1 MHTSCTWHAG
11 YLAPAPDATPFG
23 KDAALL
29 GRPIMSYTVSPCHA
43 ADDVSTVPTS
53 FVALQH
59 PRTARG
65 TTAAARTTMSS
76 GSAASEPFLAQL
88 RPGLSWHTPLSVLQ
102 GHASLRDNMR
112 LQRLVQQLGFLVTS
126 GSSLPAAGHAAFGG
140 GDLDTD
146 AGAEVL
152 SGLHS
157 QVLQM
162 GDAIFLELAQQV
174 TVLLCC
180 SACLCQASGMGLCCM
195 ACLPTANRT
204 QGCRFEQPAR
214 HCSRH
219 KTGLTW
225 PVPYVLLTS
234 HSSTGMPLAALQ
246 SLRVD
251 RALALQQ
258 LWASL
263 RLYMAKLAHLDEAD
277 AENSIAVATAPI
289 PVEQQVPGALSKPVC
304 ALLSKMRVGLLDA
317 C

>member
-1 MHTSCTWHAG
+1 MS
-11 YLAPAPDATPFG
+11 
-23 KDAALL
+23 ALL
-29 GRPIMSYTVSPCHA
+29 GLLRQNPSWH
-43 ADDVSTVPTS
+43 
-53 FVALQH
+53 
-59 PRTARG
+59 
-65 TTAAARTTMSS
+65 SS
-76 GSAASEPFLAQL
+76 DL
-88 RPGLSWHTPLSVLQ
+88 GLSRHTPLSVLQ

-112 LQRLVQQLGFLVTS
+112 LQRLVQQLSLLVTS

-174 TVLLCC
+174 TALLCC

-195 ACLPTANRT
+195 ACLPTANRN
-204 QGCRFEQPAR
+204 QGCRFERPAWHR
-214 HCSRH
+214 SRH
-219 KTGLTW
+219 KSRLTW

-258 LWASL
+258 LWANL

-277 AENSIAVATAPI
+277 AENSIAVATPSI

-304 ALLSKMRVGLLDA
+304 GLLSKCVWRCSTLADA
-317 C
+317 STETRHSCTHQLRAQITLPKLPGTRECTAIPL